1 MSGIAT
7 AIAGSAVVGYLG
19 SQKAGN
25 VQAQGQQTAANT
37 QQHMFDTV
45 VGQEQP
51 FLNAGYG
58 ATTSLS
64 NLLGT
69 TGKHGGIDPAT
80 GLPIGYLTQT
90 FNPTQQQMNDYPGY
104 QFALKTGGQAVRNA
118 DTPGVGALSG
128 AALKDLT
135 NFNVGTANQYYGQ
148 YFNQFQQ
155 QQNNIFDRL
164 SNIASMGQ
172 NAAGNL
178 GSVGSSL
185 GTGIAQAQ
193 AGAAAS
199 RAGGIVGG
207 TNALGGGLSTAAL
220 MNYYGAN
227 NTPGTSSGGG
237 RTADA
242 SNLSVEGDNPFFG
255 NTTPLPAGG

>member
-1 MSGIAT
+1 MPLGVT
-7 AIAGSAVVGYLG
+7 GWAVVGGAALG
-19 SQKAGN
+19 AVGSVLAGKEQAKGQK
-25 VQAQGQQTAANT
+25 TAAQT
-37 QQHMFDTV
+37 QQHMFDTIT
-45 VGQEQP
+45 GQEQP

-69 TGKHGGIDPAT
+69 GSGKRGGIDPGT

-90 FNPTQQQMNDYPGY
+90 FNPTQAQLDQYPGY

-155 QQNNIFDRL
+155 QRNNIFDRL

-193 AGAAAS
+193 AGEAAS
-199 RAGGIVGG
+199 RAGGIVGAA
-207 TNALGGGLSTAAL
+207 NAVGGGVSTAAL
-220 MNYYGAN
+220 LNYYGAN
-227 NTPGTSSGGG
+227 NTAGQQATAFNQANPVPAAPANPTFDAITGGG
-237 RTADA
+237 
-242 SNLSVEGDNPFFG
+242 S
-255 NTTPLPAGG
+255 